1 MARLNDSL
9 ERLAHL
15 LQFGWKAECGLGVV
29 DRRADR
35 LFHFMSNRGR
45 ELTHGGDAI
54 GVRTVGARRRAP
66 DDNAQKS

>member
-1 MARLNDSL
+1 
-9 ERLAHL
+9 
-15 LQFGWKAECGLGVV
+15 
-29 DRRADR
+29 
-35 LFHFMSNRGR
+35 MSNRGR